1 MDKVERDGTDD
12 LNGMQGRS
20 LNELPLT
27 VTREQLAAELQVST
41 KAIDNWWREG
51 RLPRPLR
58 IGRAV
63 RFLRSEVVTAIGKH
77 RA

>member
-1 MDKVERDGTDD
+1 MDKVEREGKDD
-12 LNGMQGRS
+12 HKGM
-20 LNELPLT
+20 LKELPLT

-41 KAIDNWWREG
+41 KSIDNWWREG
-51 RLPRPLR
+51 LLPRPVR

-63 RFLRSEVVTAIGKH
+63 RFVRSEVVAALGKN